1 MSYSILIVDDSLP
14 MRSVIK
20 RTLKTAGY
28 GSSQFHEAG
37 NGKEALVIMKN
48 GWIDIVLTD
57 YNMPVMNGME
67 LLKTIKDDELVKDIP
82 VVVISTESNDVRIKE
97 FMDLGAAGYI
107 TKPFAPET
115 IRDLLIN
122 ILGEVDYSEDLDDGT
137 NDDNDDFDF

>member
-28 GSSQFHEAG
+28 GSAQFHEAG
-37 NGKEALVIMKN
+37 NGKEALEFMKN
-48 GWIDIVLTD
+48 DWIDIVITD

-67 LLKTIKDDELVKDIP
+67 LIKTIIGEDLLKDIP
-82 VVVISTESNDVRIKE
+82 IIVVSTESNDAKIKE

-122 ILGEVDYSEDLDDGT
+122 ILGEVDYSEDLDDSS

>member
-1 MSYSILIVDDSLP
+1 MAYSILIVDDSLP

-37 NGKEALVIMKN
+37 DGKEALAIMKN
-48 GWIDIVLTD
+48 GWIDIVITD

-67 LLKTIKDDELVKDIP
+67 LIKAIKGEELLKDIP
-82 VVVISTESNDVRIKE
+82 IVVISTESNDVKIKE
-97 FMDLGAAGYI
+97 FTDLGAAGYI
-107 TKPFAPET
+107 TKPFTPET

-122 ILGEVDYSEDLDDGT
+122 ILGEVDYSEELDDS
-137 NDDNDDFDF
+137 DDDFDF

>member
-28 GSSQFHEAG
+28 GSAQFHEAG
-37 NGKEALVIMKN
+37 NGKEALAIMKN
-48 GWIDIVLTD
+48 EWIDIVITD

-67 LLKTIKDDELVKDIP
+67 LIKEIKGGDLLKDIP
-82 VVVISTESNDVRIKE
+82 IVVISAESNDTRIKE
-97 FMDLGAAGYI
+97 VMDLGAAGYI
-107 TKPFAPET
+107 TKPFTPET

-122 ILGEVDYSEDLDDGT
+122 ILGEVDYSEELDDS
-137 NDDNDDFDF
+137 DDDFDF

>member
-37 NGKEALVIMKN
+37 NGKEALAIMKN
-48 GWIDIVLTD
+48 GWTDIVITD

-67 LLKTIKDDELVKDIP
+67 LIKAIKGDELLKDIP
-82 VVVISTESNDVRIKE
+82 IVVISTESNDTKIKE
-97 FMDLGAAGYI
+97 FTDLGAAGYI
-107 TKPFAPET
+107 TKPFTPET

-122 ILGEVDYSEDLDDGT
+122 ILGEVDFDEDLDDS
-137 NDDNDDFDF
+137 DDDFDF

>member
-1 MSYSILIVDDSLP
+1 MAYSILIVDDSLP

-37 NGKEALVIMKN
+37 DGKEALAIMKN
-48 GWIDIVLTD
+48 GWIDIVITD

-67 LLKTIKDDELVKDIP
+67 LIKAIKGEELLKDIP
-82 VVVISTESNDVRIKE
+82 VIVVSTESNDVKIKE
-97 FMDLGAAGYI
+97 FTDLGAGGYI

-115 IRDLLIN
+115 IRDLLIS
-122 ILGEVDYSEDLDDGT
+122 ILGEVDFDDDLDDSS
-137 NDDNDDFDF
+137 NSEDDDFDF